1 MDKKIIDSHRYKK
14 VPRNKIKKNNKKLKT
29 KKVTKAKSNVAK
41 KNVNIF
47 ANSVSNTR
55 SNYGRI
61 IDNTLKEEKK
71 EKVKAKIKSGAH
83 YSKFV
88 KITICILAIVSI
100 FVISKL
106 VLSKNGENIL
116 SVFSNDNNNNEEL
129 EDNYNFKIGISKLDT
144 TDYFKSSNVIL
155 NELATKTFYTLV
167 KVNKDYKIEYS
178 LAEKIEK
185 ISDTS
190 YKIHLNPIYKVTSD
204 DVITSFNKIKLNQ
217 KDSIYYSKIS
227 NIDKMIKE
235 DDSVMGA

>member
-88 KITICILAIVSI
+88 KI
-100 FVISKL
+100 
-106 VLSKNGENIL
+106 
-116 SVFSNDNNNNEEL
+116 
-129 EDNYNFKIGISKLDT
+129 
-144 TDYFKSSNVIL
+144 
-155 NELATKTFYTLV
+155 
-167 KVNKDYKIEYS
+167 
-178 LAEKIEK
+178 
-185 ISDTS
+185 
-190 YKIHLNPIYKVTSD
+190 
-204 DVITSFNKIKLNQ
+204 
-217 KDSIYYSKIS
+217 
-227 NIDKMIKE
+227 
-235 DDSVMGA
+235 